1 MISTLLTQQGG
12 EYLLRIGARPPRAP
26 LYANENLDSADG
38 WTGDERTEAEIDTMI
53 ERVVQLVEEVGG
65 KVFLAFEML
74 FRSVIDITFRL
85 VSYSE
90 LGSLTPELLFCYDYL
105 RPTCLSHQRYD
116 VRWLAML
123 IVASQPY

>member
-1 MISTLLTQQGG
+1 M
-12 EYLLRIGARPPRAP
+12 LRIGACPPRAP

-74 FRSVIDITFRL
+74 FRSVIDIIF
-85 VSYSE
+85 
-90 LGSLTPELLFCYDYL
+90 
-105 RPTCLSHQRYD
+105 
-116 VRWLAML
+116 
-123 IVASQPY
+123 

>member
-65 KVFLAFEML
+65 KVLLAFEIL
-74 FRSVIDITFRL
+74 FRSGIDLIFRL
-85 VSYSE
+85 VSYFA
-90 LGSLTPELLFCYDYL
+90 LGILTPELLFCYDYL